1 MELLEEFKKRVLEAQ
16 MKEEVFDEDTELTTE
31 TIEETEKENDRYRF
45 TLLQYHK
52 I

>member
-16 MKEEVFDEDTELTTE
+16 MKEEGFDEDTELAIE
-31 TIEETEKENDRYRF
+31 TAEEAETQNDRYRF